1 MIFIKDFHPIPDV
14 QKRIDQESDPLLQ
27 VPLSLPSGIDG
38 REQMIMKEGILA
50 YNRVNDRY
58 GLLSSDLW
66 VHTGFHCGKRMEV
79 FMDGKWIL
87 SRMEMNPKRE
97 WYLVETPY
105 SGNLEYIRVRIEE

>member
-1 MIFIKDFHPIPDV
+1 
-14 QKRIDQESDPLLQ
+14 
-27 VPLSLPSGIDG
+27 
-38 REQMIMKEGILA
+38 MKEGILV

>member
-1 MIFIKDFHPIPDV
+1 MTRTCTEHS
-14 QKRIDQESDPLLQ
+14 KRKSADIQSQ
-27 VPLSLPSGIDG
+27 VTGRLTGYSIQSLSKNYKS
-38 REQMIMKEGILA
+38 
-50 YNRVNDRY
+50 VNDRY

>member
-1 MIFIKDFHPIPDV
+1 
-14 QKRIDQESDPLLQ
+14 
-27 VPLSLPSGIDG
+27 
-38 REQMIMKEGILA
+38 MKEGILA

-97 WYLVETPY
+97 
-105 SGNLEYIRVRIEE
+105 